1 MKIVIALMVALTS
14 ATPLHAEPA
23 SPPAAAS
30 ALMSEGVVRK
40 VDAANG
46 KITLKHGPIVNLDMP
61 AMTMVFRAQPPDLLG
76 TLKAGDRVRFRAE
89 LVGGVYTVTAI
100 EAAPWAP

>member
-1 MKIVIALMVALTS
+1 MKILITLMVALML

-23 SPPAAAS
+23 PPSAAES
-30 ALMSEGVVRK
+30 AVMSEGVVRK

-61 AMTMVFRAQPPDLLG
+61 AMTMVFRVQSPDLLSSV
-76 TLKAGDRVRFRAE
+76 KVGDAVKFHAE

-100 EAAPWAP
+100 EAVR

>member
-1 MKIVIALMVALTS
+1 MKPLITLMVALML

-23 SPPAAAS
+23 PPPDAAS
-30 ALMSEGVVRK
+30 ELMSEGVVRK

-46 KITLKHGPIVNLDMP
+46 KLTLKHGPIVNLDMP
-61 AMTMVFRAQPPDLLG
+61 AMTMVFRAQPPAQLG

-100 EAAPWAP
+100 EAAR